1 MFLLL
6 CAQTPRLKMFSFM
19 LDKKDIQI
27 LQGMFL
33 ENNAILKRDL
43 RLEMHD
49 LITASERRLIARMD
63 RLRTE
68 IVTDVAEV
76 LDECILPQIADLQ
89 DDMAMVKRHLK
100 LA

>member
-1 MFLLL
+1 
-6 CAQTPRLKMFSFM
+6 M

>member
-1 MFLLL
+1 
-6 CAQTPRLKMFSFM
+6 M

-33 ENNAILKRDL
+33 QNNAILKQDICK
-43 RLEMHD
+43 EMREEMQAM
-49 LITASERRLIARMD
+49 ITASEHRLIARMD

-89 DDMAMVKRHLK
+89 NDMTMVKRHLK